1 MNVKTVGAR
10 LSDIIVM
17 WNKLN
22 GNLTLKTAS
31 EEEQAEMRRR
41 IMAVYDLYKHAKEQ
55 GIEHIPHIKTELNSI
70 YYTLK
75 RWEDYNAIVLSALFA
90 KIGKMF
96 DK

>member
-41 IMAVYDLYKHAKEQ
+41 IMAVYDSSTQKSKA
-55 GIEHIPHIKTELNSI
+55 
-70 YYTLK
+70 
-75 RWEDYNAIVLSALFA
+75 
-90 KIGKMF
+90 
-96 DK
+96 